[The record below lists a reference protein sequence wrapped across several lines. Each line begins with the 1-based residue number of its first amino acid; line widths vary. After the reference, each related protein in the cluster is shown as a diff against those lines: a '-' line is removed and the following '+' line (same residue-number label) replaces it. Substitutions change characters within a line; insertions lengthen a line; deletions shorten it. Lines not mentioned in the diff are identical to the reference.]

1 MDSTKLFE
9 TLNAEFSQYV
19 AEDPLAAVSVAAE
32 LKRALSEK
40 EREAVFLALEQHSW
54 REIGEALG
62 VSKQAAFQ
70 RFGKEWVKRQV
81 RLQNTPE
88 LKKTIKDRLQE

>member
-1 MDSTKLFE
+1 MDRTTLFE
-9 TLNAEFSQYV
+9 TLNTELRQST
-19 AEDPLAAVSVAAE
+19 AEDPLAALSVITE
-32 LKRALSEK
+32 LKRVLSER

-70 RFGKEWVKRQV
+70 RFGKEWVQYMARMK
-81 RLQNTPE
+81 NPSE
-88 LKKTIKDRLQE
+88 LEKTIRSRLQE

>member
-1 MDSTKLFE
+1 MERTKLFE
-9 TLNAEFSQYV
+9 ILNTELRQYV
-19 AEDPLAAVSVAAE
+19 AADPLAALSVITE
-32 LKRALSEK
+32 LKSALSQR

-70 RFGKEWVKRQV
+70 RFGKEWVQHIARMKKQS
-81 RLQNTPE
+81 E
-88 LKKTIKDRLQE
+88 LEKTIRSRLQE